1 MLIARDIEKSFGPTR
16 VLSGANLALNAGEI
30 HALLGANGAG
40 KSTLS
45 RILTGQIA
53 RDGGTISFKNK
64 EVVLASPRDA
74 LHVGVSIVMQET
86 SLAPDLS
93 VLDNIFLPS
102 FAMPG
107 RISGKQMRKK
117 ADAIL
122 TRLGQKG
129 AISVDASAGS
139 LSAAQ
144 RQLVEIAK
152 ALAFDAAVIIFDE
165 PTAALSPPEVERLFG
180 VMEQLRDDGHAIGFV
195 SHRLEEVLTLTDKVS
210 VLRDGRSVAESI
222 PTKTLTQAELIRLM
236 VGHELGE
243 VYGTRRTPKH
253 IDSPVTLRVDR
264 LASTPEVR
272 NVSFTLHKGEILG
285 LGGLVGSGRS
295 ETVEAIV
302 GLRPITSGTITLDEK
317 PFAPRNPAEALRSG
331 IALVPEDRRR
341 QSIIPDFSVFENLH
355 LGNLGASRGIGLGYG
370 ALKQK
375 VDELLVLMDIPN
387 KRLKN
392 PSLLNFSGGM
402 QQKIIIARW
411 LLLEPDIL
419 ILDEPTKGIDIATR
433 SSIYRMLQQ
442 IADQGVS
449 ILVISSDFEELL
461 GICERVVV
469 VSDGTTIAD
478 IPSLYLTEEHLT
490 LLAAPRTSMAN
501 TQKCLHTLADEFSC
515 YSFWGMVDHDRLVCL
530 AEGKRDGALSTD
542 LSAGTIVPVGQTSIG
557 TALAG
562 PRGVWVATSSQSK
575 AIVVD
580 VKTSRGDSNGIIG
593 LIIPS
598 GATPP
603 PEAFISARVTAAF
616 AQAGA

>member
-1 MLIARDIEKSFGPTR
+1 MLIAHDIEKSFGPTR
-16 VLSGANLALNAGEI
+16 VLSGANLTLKAGEI

-53 RDGGTISFKNK
+53 RDGGTVTFRDQ
-64 EVVLASPRDA
+64 EVVLATPRDA
-74 LHVGVSIVMQET
+74 LNIGISIVMQET
-86 SLAPDLS
+86 SLAPSLS

-122 TRLGQKG
+122 TRLGQHD
-129 AISVDASAGS
+129 AMSVDAQAET

-165 PTAALSPPEVERLFG
+165 PTATLSPPEVERLFR

-222 PTKTLTQAELIRLM
+222 PTETLNQAELIRLM

-243 VYGTRRTPKH
+243 VYGSRRAPKH
-253 IDSPVTLRVDR
+253 IDTPVVLKVDR
-264 LASTPEVR
+264 LASAPEVR
-272 NVSFTLHKGEILG
+272 NVSFALHKGEILG

-295 ETVEAIV
+295 ETVETIV
-302 GLRPITSGTITLDEK
+302 GLRPKTSGSITLNGA
-317 PFAPRNPAEALRSG
+317 PFAPRRPAEALRSG

-355 LGNLGASRGIGLGYG
+355 LGHLGASRGIGLGYG
-370 ALKQK
+370 SMKPK
-375 VDELLVLMDIPN
+375 VERLLALMDLPS

-411 LLLEPDIL
+411 LLLEPDVL

-433 SSIYRMLQQ
+433 SSIYGMLQE
-442 IADQGVS
+442 IADRGVS

-461 GICERVVV
+461 GICERVVII
-469 VSDGTTIAD
+469 SDGTTIAD

-490 LLAAPRTSMAN
+490 LLAAPRTSMTN
-501 TQKCLHTLADEFSC
+501 TQRCLHTLAAEFSC
-515 YSFWGMVDHDRLVCL
+515 YSFWAMVDHDRLVCL
-530 AEGKRDGALSTD
+530 ADSAQHDALRTD
-542 LSAGTIVPVGQTSIG
+542 LSVGTIVPIEQTSIG
-557 TALAG
+557 PALAG
-562 PRGVWVATSSQSK
+562 PRGVLVNNCQSNV
-575 AIVVD
+575 IVVD
-580 VKTSRGDSNGIIG
+580 VQTTRGDSNGIVG
-593 LIIPS
+593 LIIPA
-598 GATPP
+598 GTTTPP
-603 PEAFISARVTAAF
+603 ADFISARVTAAF
-616 AQAGA
+616 AQVGA